1 MAYQDKF
8 VQVDGLKSRYIEE
21 GSGPAV
27 ICLHGASLGSSA
39 DVFERNLAPLAK
51 TGLCVIAFDFPGF
64 ELTDNPGD
72 HSGGYRNK
80 FLMQFMDAMGLQKAA
95 IMKEKFPQLDLHIV
109 DNCKHLVQWDA
120 MDEFHRMA
128 KKFLP
133 N

>member
-8 VQVDGLKSRYIEE
+8 VQVDGLKTRYIED

-39 DVFERNLAPLAK
+39 DVFERA
-51 TGLCVIAFDFPGF
+51 T
-64 ELTDNPGD
+64 
-72 HSGGYRNK
+72 
-80 FLMQFMDAMGLQKAA
+80 

-109 DNCKHLVQWDA
+109 DNCKHLVQWDV
-120 MDEFHRMA
+120 MDQFHQMA
-128 KKFLP
+128 TKFLP